1 MEIAAALER
10 DILVIPVLVEDAV
23 DRLLAAMEPILRPP
37 APLPETRNVGNKRA
51 SVPSPV
57 QGSLRAPGRRSCPRS
72 S

>member
-37 APLPETRNVGNKRA
+37 APLPETRNVGKRA